1 MAYRISCCPP
11 RLPDAGFRPPHPK
24 GLPKFAARCA
34 CLQFL
39 HGGEADNTFHDHC
52 LRSLLPSHPLNL
64 ISGLPD
70 CLHRLSP
77 HLWSFRLFPRSL
89 PGPSCLSFRDVRTP
103 KRLIEPASCIARHAP
118 WLFQR
123 SRSDFPR
130 AVSFF
135 GESRTRRSSSPRRPS
150 LL

>member
-1 MAYRISCCPP
+1 MTYRISCYPP
-11 RLPDAGFRPPHPK
+11 LTFLMQDPPHPK

-34 CLQFL
+34 CPQLL
-39 HGGEADNTFHDHC
+39 HDGEADNTFHGHC
-52 LRSLLPSHPLNL
+52 LRSPLPSPPLNL

-89 PGPSCLSFRDVRTP
+89 PGPSCLSLRDVRTP

-118 WLFQR
+118 WLFER